1 MESVAEGSSPPFSGG
16 SIIWLIV
23 LTIVFA
29 GLWIGLSRL
38 MDVKEIATNWP
49 KYRCSPSI
57 MPFAS
62 VYGYDTTE
70 NFQYCIQSMM
80 AGPVGAAAGPF
91 ASILST
97 MIGGMMSFL
106 NSLLSLKTMLAT
118 LVGGVSQMFQEFSD
132 RFKLLSAQVRNTG
145 LRMQMLMQ
153 RVFATFFSVIYMA
166 MSAITAGQNFG
177 DTFIFKFIDTFC
189 FAPETPIRI
198 VGKGMIPIAEVR
210 LGDVCE
216 ENGAK
221 VLSTYRFQADGQS
234 MVRLGDIHVS
244 TNHYIQFEGHW
255 IQARGHPD
263 AVPIGDWK
271 GGEKRPL
278 ICLDTD
284 THTIPIGPYIFSD
297 WDETSASD
305 EATMKY
311 TELRLN
317 AEQIEFEKRP
327 WLFQPAL
334 DGAMQVRMKDGTTQT
349 IDTLQLHDGLS
360 TGTIVGIGKRL
371 VTEVCTCPS
380 GVQVTPSTLI
390 WSGETWKRAG
400 HLYPNSIQTLSSPK
414 VMNTLIVFTTACIE
428 GSDGTMYRDMCEVHD
443 PDVEQATTDELTN
456 QPSPNHCQ
464 VTSVQA

>member
-1 MESVAEGSSPPFSGG
+1 MESVAEGSPPIDNGTTL
-16 SIIWLIV
+16 WLIV

-29 GLWIGLSRL
+29 IGWYGVSRL
-38 MDVKEIATNWP
+38 MDWKAIASDWP

-62 VYGYDTTE
+62 LYGYDTTE

-91 ASILST
+91 ATILST

-106 NSLLSLKTMLAT
+106 NSLMSLKTMLAT
-118 LVGGVSQMFQEFSD
+118 MVGGVSQMFQEFSD

-166 MSAITAGQNFG
+166 LSAITAGQNFG

-189 FAPETPIRI
+189 FAPETPIQI
-198 VGKGMIPIAEVR
+198 VGKGWIPIADVR

-216 ENGAK
+216 RNGAK
-221 VLSTYRFQADGQS
+221 VLSTYRFQADGQP
-234 MVRLGDIHVS
+234 MVRLGEIHVS
-244 TNHYIQFEGHW
+244 TNHYVQWQGKW
-255 IQARGHPD
+255 IQSRDHPD
-263 AVPIGDWK
+263 AIPIGDWK

-278 ICLDTD
+278 ICLDTEN
-284 THTIPIGPYIFSD
+284 HTIPIGPYLFSD

-317 AEQIEFEKRP
+317 AKQIEATQRP
-327 WLFQPAL
+327 WLFQPAF
-334 DGAMQVRMKDGTTQT
+334 DGSIQVRMKDDSIQT
-349 IDTLQLHDGLS
+349 IHSLKLHDELS

-371 VTEVCTCPS
+371 VYEVCRCPS
-380 GVQVTPSTLI
+380 GQQVTPSTLI
-390 WSGETWKRAG
+390 WAGETWKRAG
-400 HLYPNSIQTLSSPK
+400 HLYPSTITKLAQPIEM
-414 VMNTLIVFTTACIE
+414 VTLIVFTSACIE

-443 PDVEQATTDELTN
+443 PDVEQATTDELIR
-456 QPSPNHCQ
+456 QPSPNPFEMGL
-464 VTSVQA
+464 VQA